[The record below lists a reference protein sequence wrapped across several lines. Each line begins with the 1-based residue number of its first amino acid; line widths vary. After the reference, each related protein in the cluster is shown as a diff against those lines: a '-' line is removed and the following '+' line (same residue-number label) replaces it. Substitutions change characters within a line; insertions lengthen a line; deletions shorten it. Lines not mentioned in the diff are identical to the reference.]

1 MLANPALATMLG
13 YDSVEQYLSEMND
26 SARQVWMDPNERSR
40 YLSLFEL
47 QGIIRGYECQL
58 KRRDGNP
65 VWVSLNSR
73 KVCGE
78 DGQILYSEGFIEDIT
93 ERRRDEEFIKTSEN
107 KFRMAFMTGA
117 DAFSIAT
124 LNEGLILD
132 VNDRFAEVFGYPA
145 DEARGKT
152 STQLGLYAN
161 HDRGRLISELTAK
174 GYVSNLEFE
183 ALRKN
188 GERRSVVVS
197 ASVMESTGEQLI
209 LVVVKDITEEKRAE
223 AGLKTLTTAVE
234 QANETIVITDLN
246 GTIQY
251 LSLIHI

>member
-1 MLANPALATMLG
+1 
-13 YDSVEQYLSEMND
+13 
-26 SARQVWMDPNERSR
+26 
-40 YLSLFEL
+40 
-47 QGIIRGYECQL
+47 
-58 KRRDGNP
+58 

-251 LSLIHI
+251 CNPAFSKVTGYSKDPANTTRSSTDKCGRPLRKGRCGADISPIREKMVRFTKKVGQYLQFVMLRAKYPGS